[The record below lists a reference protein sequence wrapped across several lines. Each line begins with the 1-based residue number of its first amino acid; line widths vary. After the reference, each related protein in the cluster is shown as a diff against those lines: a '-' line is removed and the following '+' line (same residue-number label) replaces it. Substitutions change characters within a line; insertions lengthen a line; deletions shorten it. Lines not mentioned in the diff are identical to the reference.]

1 MFSVIVI
8 IYIYIIIIMFTFCS
22 LCSLLSVF
30 FSGGMEHDFMILT
43 TCLSLLCR

>member
-30 FSGGMEHDFMILT
+30 FSGGMNDFMILT
-43 TCLSLLCR
+43 SCLSLLCR